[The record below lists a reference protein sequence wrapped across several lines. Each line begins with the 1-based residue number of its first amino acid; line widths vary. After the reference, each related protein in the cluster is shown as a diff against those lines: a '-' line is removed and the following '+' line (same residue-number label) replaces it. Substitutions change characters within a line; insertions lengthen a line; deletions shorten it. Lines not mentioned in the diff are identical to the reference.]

1 MTVIGLTGGIASGK
15 STVAQLLGA
24 MGAVIVDGDRLGHRV
39 YEPGT
44 QGFEKVV
51 NAFGHDLVAADG
63 TIDRRVLGGK
73 VFGSPDERKR
83 LEGIVWPEIRRLAIE
98 EFKRL
103 KKENKDRHIVFEAA
117 VLVEADWIDLVDEV
131 WVVSVRPEIAIERL
145 RERNGLTA
153 EQAQARLD
161 SQLSNKEREKH
172 ADVKID
178 NSETLEQMRARVDR
192 AWKALQK
199 RHPDGSK
206 PAPPVRPAAVK
217 KPAPPAKPVAKAAAT
232 KPAVAAK
239 PVAVKKP
246 TVAAKPAVA
255 KKSAAATKPVATK
268 KPAAAAKKAA
278 APARPTASKKAT
290 ATRARTSGR

>member
-15 STVAQLLGA
+15 STAAQLLGT
-24 MGAVIVDGDRLGHRV
+24 MGAAIVDGDRLGHRV

-44 QGFEKVV
+44 PGFEKVV

-103 KKENKDRHIVFEAA
+103 KKENKSRHIVFEAA
-117 VLVEADWIDLVDEV
+117 VLIEANWMDLVDEV

-161 SQLSNKEREKH
+161 SQLSNRERERH

-178 NSETLEQMRARVDR
+178 NSEGLDQLQARVER

-199 RHPDGSK
+199 RQPEPAK
-206 PAPPVRPAAVK
+206 PAPAASSTRVRPVAAQSAPKPATAKPAAVRT
-217 KPAPPAKPVAKAAAT
+217 APAKPAARPATAKAGAAR
-232 KPAVAAK
+232 AGAAK
-239 PVAVKKP
+239 PVA
-246 TVAAKPAVA
+246 A
-255 KKSAAATKPVATK
+255 K
-268 KPAAAAKKAA
+268 KPAAVV
-278 APARPTASKKAT
+278 RSRT
-290 ATRARTSGR
+290 TRAR

>member
-24 MGAVIVDGDRLGHRV
+24 MGAAIVDGDRLGHRV

-117 VLVEADWIDLVDEV
+117 VLIEADWIDLVDEV

-206 PAPPVRPAAVK
+206 PGAAVK
-217 KPAPPAKPVAKAAAT
+217 PAPAKQSAAPAKPVAKAAAT
-232 KPAVAAK
+232 KPAAA
-239 PVAVKKP
+239 
-246 TVAAKPAVA
+246 
-255 KKSAAATKPVATK
+255 K
-268 KPAAAAKKAA
+268 KPAAAAKPAAAKKPATAAKPVAKKSA
-278 APARPTASKKAT
+278 APARPAASKKET
-290 ATRARTSGR
+290 ATRSRTSGR